1 MPIYAYTT
9 LDDPLGPL
17 GTSAQG
23 INTSGQIA
31 GYYLD
36 SSNSSHGFLYSGGT
50 YTTLDDPLANA
61 VAGGTAANGINGAGQ
76 IIGYYRD
83 ATFKYHGFL
92 YSGGASGTYTTL
104 PDDPSAGPLG
114 IVPYGINA
122 SGQIVGYYFDGSGNE
137 HGFSHL
143 HHHRAP
149 VDGP

>member
-50 YTTLDDPLANA
+50 YTTLDDPLAA
-61 VAGGTAANGINGAGQ
+61 TVAGGGPDHPVFSGRDLQ
-76 IIGYYRD
+76 IPR
-83 ATFKYHGFL
+83 
-92 YSGGASGTYTTL
+92 L
-104 PDDPSAGPLG
+104 PL
-114 IVPYGINA
+114 
-122 SGQIVGYYFDGSGNE
+122 
-137 HGFSHL
+137 
-143 HHHRAP
+143 
-149 VDGP
+149 

>member
-50 YTTLDDPLANA
+50 YTTLDDPLASA
-61 VAGGTAANGINGAGQ
+61 AAGGTLQTASTARARSSGITGTRASNTTASSIAAAP
-76 IIGYYRD
+76 
-83 ATFKYHGFL
+83 A
-92 YSGGASGTYTTL
+92 A
-104 PDDPSAGPLG
+104 PSPRYPTILR
-114 IVPYGINA
+114 
-122 SGQIVGYYFDGSGNE
+122 
-137 HGFSHL
+137 
-143 HHHRAP
+143 RAP
-149 VDGP
+149 LASCHTA